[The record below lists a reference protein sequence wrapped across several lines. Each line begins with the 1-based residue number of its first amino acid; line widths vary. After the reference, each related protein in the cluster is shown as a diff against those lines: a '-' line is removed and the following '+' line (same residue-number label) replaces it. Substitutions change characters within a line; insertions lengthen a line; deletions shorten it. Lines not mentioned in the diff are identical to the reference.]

1 VRFRKG
7 EFYCYEKLLIKRG
20 IMKKLTLLA
29 LLFTLLIFAGCQS
42 STSENKNA
50 AGIEKNDYN
59 GQIYLYGE
67 SHGVQELIEEEFRL
81 WKDYYE
87 GGMRHL
93 FVELPYYT
101 AEFLNIWMKEADDKF
116 FNSVFEDW
124 KGTASYNQFT
134 FDFFKNIKTECP
146 ETVFHGTDIGHQFDT
161 TGIRYLTYLEN
172 NNLQNSKQYEHT
184 LEIIEQG
191 KIYYANKNAVKRSV
205 EREYRMVENFVY
217 ELGTIGNENIMG
229 IYGSA
234 HSGLNNLDN
243 TGTIPSMANQLNALY
258 PGMIYSEDLRTL
270 LREMEP
276 LRTEIITIEGKD
288 YTAYYYGQQDI
299 SWLKGYV
306 YREFR
311 HLENAYDDLKHNN
324 KTGDVLPFDNF
335 PMNVKTGEVYVVDYT
350 KTDNT
355 KQRLIYIAD
364 GRIWNGKET
373 TEEIKVK

>member
-1 VRFRKG
+1 
-7 EFYCYEKLLIKRG
+7 
-20 IMKKLTLLA
+20 MKKLILLV
-29 LLFTLLIFAGCQS
+29 LTFTLLIFAGCQNS
-42 STSENKNA
+42 AAGNKNA
-50 AGIEKNDYN
+50 AGIEKKDYN

-67 SHGVQELIEEEFRL
+67 SHGVQKLIEEEFRL

-101 AEFLNIWMKEADDKF
+101 AEFLNIWMKESDDKI

-134 FDFFKNIKTECP
+134 FEFFKNIKTECP

-161 TGIRYLTYLEN
+161 AGIRYLTYLDN
-172 NNLQNSKQYEHT
+172 YNLKNSKQYEHT

-191 KIYYANKNAVKRSV
+191 KIYYANKHAVKRSV
-205 EREYRMVENFVY
+205 EREYRMVESFVY

-243 TGTIPSMANQLNALY
+243 TGTIPCMANQLNALY

-270 LREMEP
+270 LRQIEP

-311 HLENAYDDLKHNN
+311 HLENAYDDLKDNI

-335 PMNVKTGEVYVVDYT
+335 PMNVKTGEVYVVDYM

-364 GRIWNGKET
+364 GRIWKGKEA
-373 TEEIKVK
+373 TEEIKVE

>member
-1 VRFRKG
+1 
-7 EFYCYEKLLIKRG
+7 
-20 IMKKLTLLA
+20 MKKLTA
-29 LLFTLLIFAGCQS
+29 LVLFFTVLVIAGCQS
-42 STSENKNA
+42 SA
-50 AGIEKNDYN
+50 AGNKTAEIDKNDYS

-67 SHGVQELIEEEFRL
+67 SHGVQEIIEHEFSL
-81 WKDYYE
+81 WKNYYA

-134 FDFFKNIKTECP
+134 FDFFKNIKKKCP
-146 ETVFHGTDIGHQFDT
+146 ETIFHGTDIGHQFDT
-161 TGIRYLTYLEN
+161 TGERYLQYLTSK
-172 NNLQNSKQYEHT
+172 NLLNTEQHDRALKV
-184 LEIIEQG
+184 IEQG
-191 KIYYANKNAVKRSV
+191 KKCYAVKNDEKRFYI
-205 EREYRMVENFVY
+205 ERESLMVENFIFA
-217 ELGTIGNENIMG
+217 LGTIGNKNIMG

-234 HSGLNNLDN
+234 HTGLNNLDN
-243 TGTIPSMANQLNALY
+243 TGTIPCMANQLNALY

-288 YTAYYYGQQDI
+288 YTAYYYGQQDM

-311 HLENAYDDLKHNN
+311 HLENAYDDLKDNI

-364 GRIWNGKET
+364 GRIWKGKEA
-373 TEEIKVK
+373 TEEIKVE